1 MAVKLPSLLRFRRRP
16 STFQR
21 AADGSM
27 SLVEHLLELRSRLF
41 KATVAVAVG
50 MGVGYWLAQH
60 VFNYLALPYCDLI
73 RTPDAECGWNWL
85 APTDSF
91 MLRIKIALWIGLIL
105 AAPFW
110 MYQLWAFIAP
120 GLHRRER
127 RWAYGFGALSI
138 PLFAAGAAL
147 AYFVL
152 DKGLQFL
159 FSAGVAEDPQML
171 EPTRYISFV
180 TTLILVFG
188 LSFQFPVF
196 LLLLN
201 VSGVVSARKLLNAW
215 RVVVFLCFAFAAV
228 FTPDPGPFGMILLA
242 SCLCLLYFL
251 AVGAAF
257 LNDRR
262 RARKQDPL
270 DELDDDEISPLE
282 EELDPVTAGEGIDA
296 ALAKARSGAGAATDL
311 RPEPDQP
318 SPEPDGPGRPAPPNR
333 YDDLI

>member
-1 MAVKLPSLLRFRRRP
+1 MKLPSLAWARRRR
-16 STFQR
+16 SSFQR
-21 AADGSM
+21 APDGSL

-41 KATVAVAVG
+41 KATVAVAAG
-50 MGVGYWLAQH
+50 MVVGYLLAQT
-60 VFNYLALPYCDLI
+60 VFDYLAQPYCDLVQ
-73 RTPDAECGWNWL
+73 TPEAECSWNWL

-91 MLRIKIALWIGLIL
+91 MLRIKIALWIGLVV

-110 MYQLWAFIAP
+110 LYQLWAFIAP
-120 GLHRRER
+120 GLHQRER
-127 RWAYGFGALSI
+127 RWAYGFGALAI
-138 PLFAAGAAL
+138 PLFAAGTAL

-152 DKGLQFL
+152 DKGLKFL
-159 FSAGVAEDPQML
+159 FSAGVTDDPQLL

-180 TTLILVFG
+180 TTLILAFG

-201 VSGVVSARKLLNAW
+201 VSGIASARKLLAAW

-242 SCLCLLYFL
+242 LCLCLLYFL

-262 RARKQDPL
+262 RARRRDPL
-270 DELDDDEISPLE
+270 AELPDDQPSPLPDTPSPLD
-282 EELDPVTAGEGIDA
+282 EELDPDVAGAGIDA
-296 ALAKARSGAGAATDL
+296 TLAQSVPEPRRSPGRSSESPAAGAPTDP
-311 RPEPDQP
+311 R
-318 SPEPDGPGRPAPPNR
+318 R